1 MVARYRIW
9 GACAV
14 GNVREHQEDAIGLP
28 FTDDVR
34 PARACG
40 EAIGRCWAVVA
51 DGIGGHAAGE
61 VASEL
66 AVAMMASV
74 LDQVETEQQLRGCL
88 TMVHRELRASM
99 SSHPEFAGMGTT
111 IVGALIN
118 DDECLVFNLG
128 DSRAYASSGEHL
140 SLISRDHSDGHY
152 LTGCLGGSSVAP
164 MQQPHIV
171 RIRMAARTTLL
182 LCTDGLTN
190 MLSIEQIERVLA
202 APNPHPARALVDA
215 AVAAGGH
222 DNVSTVVLSCE

>member
-14 GNVREHQEDAIGLP
+14 GNIREHQEDAIGLP

-88 TMVHRELRASM
+88 QMVDHELQASM
-99 SSHPEFAGMGTT
+99 NTHPEFAGMGTT
-111 IVGALIN
+111 IVGALVN
-118 DDECLVFNLG
+118 DDDCLVFNLG
-128 DSRAYASSGEHL
+128 DSRAYVSSGEGL
-140 SLISRDHSDGHY
+140 SLVSRDHSDGHY
-152 LTGCLGGSSVAP
+152 LTGCLGGSSAG
-164 MQQPHIV
+164 MQQPHII
-171 RIRMAARTTLL
+171 RIRVAARTRLL

-190 MLSIEQIERVLA
+190 MLRVEQIEGVLA
-202 APNPHPARALVDA
+202 ARHSHPARALVDA
-215 AVAAGGH
+215 AVAAGGR
-222 DNVSTVVLSCE
+222 DNVSVVVMSRE